1 MESVRN
7 VNSKVLIATV
17 ALYGWLKVAQDLMN
31 RKDSEDRAVCP
42 AKETWLD
49 DKSSA
54 WENTSVETCTILS
67 WLGYGQEI
75 IQARRDAYREFGK
88 LLTARQ
94 CGEATLIITG
104 SKGEG
109 LSSFLESDVDQMI
122 VNNKV
127 FCLEDDVK
135 SCAFPGEITVLRSLS
150 RKSYHGHCRLLL
162 ERRGTTIQR
171 HVHDAFC
178 DDGYGRE
185 ILSSDLYVN
194 NWSNVEGLTE
204 GIVQHERAGPSI
216 PSTVR
221 GHMHHDKVHALHYYC
236 PNILSKWAA
245 RPRHWPPTEV
255 VQYVVSLGAFLTPIG
270 FKGSEYQHVEW
281 RVCFNAGEIELISN
295 LNDTQTKLY
304 VLLKMIKNDVLHPR
318 KKEVSSYTLKNIVLW
333 MAENNPQSSFHKKSI
348 LQWLHEALDALR
360 VALITLELPY
370 YMIPER
376 NLIATS
382 GLDEEQQRTWISTIT
397 DMLNEGPKMI
407 LRLPKIRK
415 SLIAHPEPFRW
426 YSGRRIEL
434 ELLWIMRMN
443 RVAICMDENGEVDF
457 TDAILQALCRRIDE
471 ITTDVCVRMIME
483 GSRVIN
489 ADDIGVRILMENVN
503 DDQ

>member
-1 MESVRN
+1 MAESGTRPDEPERFPRQGN
-7 VNSKVLIATV
+7 MSSK
-17 ALYGWLKVAQDLMN
+17 QDLIQ
-31 RKDSEDRAVCP
+31 
-42 AKETWLD
+42 
-49 DKSSA
+49 

-75 IQARRDAYREFGK
+75 IQARRDAYRELGK
-88 LLTARQ
+88 LLTAQ
-94 CGEATLIITG
+94 VCGKATLIIAG

-109 LSSFLESDVDQMI
+109 LSSFLESDVDQMV
-122 VNNKV
+122 VNNRV

-135 SCAFPGEITVLRSLS
+135 SSAFPGEITVLRSLS
-150 RKSYHGHCRLLL
+150 RRSYHGHCRLLL
-162 ERRGTTIQR
+162 ERRGTTIHR
-171 HVHDAFC
+171 HVDDAFC

-185 ILSSDLYVN
+185 LLSSDLYVN
-194 NWSNVEGLTE
+194 NCPNADLREGM
-204 GIVQHERAGPSI
+204 VRHERAGPSI
-216 PSTVR
+216 PSTWH
-221 GHMHHDKVHALHYYC
+221 GHFHHDKVHALHYYC

-255 VQYVVSLGAFLTPIG
+255 VQYVVSLGAFLTPVG

-333 MAENNPQSSFHKKSI
+333 MAENNPQASFHKKSI
-348 LQWLHEALDALR
+348 LQWLHKALDVLR
-360 VALITLELPY
+360 VALVTLELPY

-376 NLIATS
+376 NLMATS

-397 DMLNEGPKMI
+397 DMLNEGPRVI
-407 LRLPKIRK
+407 LRLPKIRQC
-415 SLIAHPEPFRW
+415 IVAHPEPLRW

-434 ELLWIMRMN
+434 ELLRLMRMN
-443 RVAICMDENGEVDF
+443 RVVICWDENGEFDY
-457 TDAILQALCRRIDE
+457 TDAILQAIERRMHKVI
-471 ITTDVCVRMIME
+471 TDVRMRMRME
-483 GSRVIN
+483 GSRVFN
-489 ADDIGVRILMENVN
+489 ADDIDFRILM
-503 DDQ
+503 